1 MPTSY
6 RLVSALLYAAL
17 AWVVSDLV
25 MDVIT
30 AETGRQNFGS
40 FQLVNAAIGI
50 LVGWIIVGKR
60 LGSDYVTAMGV
71 GFTGMLTLVFW
82 CLFAH
87 SFAEMLRLSLA
98 RRFDGPV
105 EAVVAVFKL
114 ALDYGGYLA
123 QSDIVIVSIV
133 GGILAG
139 VIGEFIKHRWG

>member
-30 AETGRQNFGS
+30 AETQRQSFGS

-50 LVGWIIVGKR
+50 LVGWIVVGKR
-60 LGSDYVTAMGV
+60 LGSDYVTAIGI

-98 RRFDGPV
+98 RRYDGPV
-105 EAVVAVFKL
+105 EAIVSIFKL
-114 ALDYGGYLA
+114 GIDYAGYLA
-123 QSDIVIVSIV
+123 HGSILGVLLV
-133 GGILAG
+133 GGMLQG
-139 VIGEFIKHRWG
+139 